1 MGFRFSLAQVLR
13 LREGVEKR
21 EELALQTAEFEVAR
35 VQRRIDKLTTE
46 LAQTS
51 KEREAALQMW
61 MRAAQLKN
69 FQDEMNASVEV
80 RRNLLDTLAELKT
93 KREIQMK
100 LYQAARVERR
110 MLSDLRKQ
118 KLSAWE
124 QDQTRNEQ
132 KQLDDTFCS
141 TLAARLNKVID
152 SRGNVAREPGSRAI
166 CIFSVC

>member
-80 RRNLLDTLAELKT
+80 RRNLLDTLAELKA

-132 KQLDDTFCS
+132 KQLDDTFV
-141 TLAARLNKVID
+141 ARLQR
-152 SRGNVAREPGSRAI
+152 S
-166 CIFSVC
+166 

>member
-51 KEREAALQMW
+51 KEREEALQMW

-100 LYQAARVERR
+100 LYQAARVDRR

-124 QDQTRNEQ
+124 QDQLRNEQ
-132 KQLDDTFCS
+132 KQLDDTFV
-141 TLAARLNKVID
+141 ARLQ
-152 SRGNVAREPGSRAI
+152 RG
-166 CIFSVC
+166 

>member
-132 KQLDDTFCS
+132 KQLDDTFV
-141 TLAARLNKVID
+141 ARLQ
-152 SRGNVAREPGSRAI
+152 RG
-166 CIFSVC
+166 